1 MSSHDNSLFE
11 NERVVDS
18 DRIIYTPS
26 DFAKTSLL
34 HLQEVGQLKAR
45 KRHTSARKN
54 LNSYLF
60 FIVDEGGGTVEYDG
74 ETYRLERDDCV
85 FFDCKRNYSH
95 STDESLWKLHWVHF
109 YGPNMSAIYGKY
121 ISRGGKVCFH
131 TKWGNEYRD
140 AVEKIHAIAASAGH
154 VKDMKIHEKLSSLL
168 VLLMEESGNEIE
180 RAVTGKGAQLQKV
193 KEYIDTY
200 YTEKITLDELS
211 ERFYIN
217 KFYLLE
223 IFKREYGMGVNQY
236 LIHLRITKSKG
247 LLRFTDKTAEEIS
260 YECGMNSPNYFNRMF
275 KKIEG
280 ITPGE
285 YRKMWVK

>member
-1 MSSHDNSLFE
+1 MSNHDNSLFE

-45 KRHTSARKN
+45 KQHTSSRKN

-74 ETYRLERDDCV
+74 ETYRLERNDCV

-95 STDESLWKLHWVHF
+95 STGESLWKLHWVHF

-121 ISRGGKVCFH
+121 ISRGGKACFQA
-131 TKWGNEYRD
+131 KNGNEYRSV
-140 AVEKIHAIAASAGH
+140 VEKIHTIAASSGH

-168 VLLMEESGNEIE
+168 VLLMEESGYEIE
-180 RAVTGKGAQLQKV
+180 RAATGKSAQLQNV
-193 KEYIDTY
+193 KEYIDAH

-247 LLRFTDKTAEEIS
+247 LLRFTDKTAEEIA
-260 YECGMNSPNYFNRMF
+260 YECGMNSPNYFNRVF